1 MSQSGALPKQSE
13 ISMPSPRSEI
23 INTQKT
29 KMDSSNPNIYLMNTL
44 ISEEDESDIN
54 TNTGVI
60 KMTLLSSLIESMII
74 TKERKS
80 EYQQHSTAGKESI
93 LPPEMDAG
101 QKHLSEKMTISF
113 QKGIYENK
121 SDTSEAISS
130 GEDSW
135 KDPLGEIS
143 EESSIEILTGQKFL
157 FAEFILPA
165 KELLLLQRV
174 YKNPNTKHSNIKELV
189 TEHYQE
195 EDDEEATWIKSCGS
209 MLE

>member
-1 MSQSGALPKQSE
+1 
-13 ISMPSPRSEI
+13 
-23 INTQKT
+23 
-29 KMDSSNPNIYLMNTL
+29 
-44 ISEEDESDIN
+44 
-54 TNTGVI
+54 
-60 KMTLLSSLIESMII
+60 MII
-74 TKERKS
+74 TKEKKS

-165 KELLLLQRV
+165 KELLLLQRL
-174 YKNPNTKHSNIKELV
+174 YKNPNTKHSNINPKKKLRLCAPRGLV

-195 EDDEEATWIKSCGS
+195 EDDEEDCLCNKMRSFSTSIALFYFPASL
-209 MLE
+209 LESKCK